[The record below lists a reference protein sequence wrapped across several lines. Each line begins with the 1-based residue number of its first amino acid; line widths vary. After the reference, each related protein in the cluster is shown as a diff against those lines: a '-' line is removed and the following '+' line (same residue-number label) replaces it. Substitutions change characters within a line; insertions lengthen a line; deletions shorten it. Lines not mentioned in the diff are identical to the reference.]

1 MKRKLYLL
9 PPLLGFALNAS
20 AQDTTTITPEQLA
33 QEEKTI
39 NISDG
44 VFREYRLA
52 VLFTKEEYESPRF
65 NRDRNKIKAHLKEL
79 EDYLNSIYVRDAG
92 VKFSMVYDDRL
103 IDENLKSAN
112 VYLDNANTATKVIT
126 DRIGVGAYDIGVCCN
141 YYGSE
146 DSPGVAG
153 LTSLQCILWDD
164 LKGNVLSSKQEDRT
178 IAHELAHAFGCEHPW
193 VTGSEPGKSGQSIAG
208 YGFSSNIHFLSL
220 ASLNQLIT
228 IAQRADKWRN
238 AAYIRTV
245 STNNTAPRFERDRMK
260 REYVVPKNTFFTI
273 PVYATDDE
281 QTELNYAY
289 AQWYF
294 QPYNAAHFPTFP
306 SQHSNVFNF
315 GRTYSTANNTLVLNS
330 DNFPVGN
337 YKMLFSVSDAIPTEE
352 AIAKKQAP
360 LRDNYLT
367 VIKVVDVEKPFKMD
381 ANLKKEF
388 KTGERFTLTWDV
400 DKTFFNDDSKVRI
413 TLSDD
418 GGQTFNHILV
428 PETANDGECEVV
440 MPQQVIDKMPTYIY
454 TNPETGEQIP
464 IFYMGKAVLRI
475 EVIGQG
481 FYDITDNKR
490 SGDDAGSTVTDCGIQ
505 FTNLPESNYI
515 KIGKSEAMPTAPTL
529 TATKNGASVS
539 VTYSES
545 QEGNL
550 TRRLWVANDGT
561 TESAY
566 VQWVEREMRDAID
579 VSFAYTDGAIKGID
593 YICSFSAPYPTQLPD
608 GVKAYYISPSKSDAE
623 KAIMLEWN
631 DRIIPANQGM
641 LLVSESGDDAEL
653 QPVSTEVG
661 ALNDGTN
668 LLKHS
673 AGAAKTLTSADNAF
687 ILAYGSN
694 GLAFCKAK
702 VGSTLAANKAY
713 LSLPTSAQS
722 IRLDFN
728 TPTTGI
734 APIAN
739 NAKDVDANAPLYDL
753 SGRRVAQPTKGG
765 VYIRNG
771 KKFIF

>member
-1 MKRKLYLL
+1 MKKSLLFL
-9 PPLLGFALNAS
+9 PPLLGFALSAS
-20 AQDTTTITPEQLA
+20 AQDATTITPEQLA
-33 QEEKTI
+33 QEEQAI

-52 VLFTKEEYESPRF
+52 VLFTREEYNSPRF

-92 VKFSMVYDDRL
+92 VKFTMVYDDRL
-103 IDENLKSAN
+103 IDTSLPSDEVFIDFNTST
-112 VYLDNANTATKVIT
+112 NAINNH
-126 DRIGVGAYDIGVCCN
+126 IGADAYDIGVVCN
-141 YYGSE
+141 YYGSI
-146 DSPGVAG
+146 DAG
-153 LTSLQCILWDD
+153 GTAGRTSFGCIQWEGM
-164 LKGNVLSSKQEDRT
+164 KGNVESSKQNNRT
-178 IAHELAHAFGCEHPW
+178 IAHELTHAFGCEHTW
-193 VTGSEPGKSGQSIAG
+193 VTGSEPGQSGQSIAG
-208 YGFSSNIHFLSL
+208 YGFSSSTHFLSL

-228 IAQRADKWRN
+228 IASRADKWRN

-245 STNNTAPRFERDRMK
+245 STTNTAPRIERDRMK

-289 AQWYF
+289 AQWDFLAYK
-294 QPYNAAHFPTFP
+294 AAHFPTFP

-315 GRTYSTANNTLVLNS
+315 GRTYSTANNYLVLNS
-330 DNFPVGN
+330 DNLPVGN

-367 VIKVVDVEKPFKMD
+367 MIKVVDVEKPFKMD
-381 ANLKKEF
+381 ANLKTEF

-400 DKTFFNDDSKVRI
+400 DKTFFGDDSKVRVL
-413 TLSDD
+413 LSDD
-418 GGQTFNHILV
+418 GGITFNHILV

-440 MPQQVIDKMPTYIY
+440 MPQQAIGEKYTYENISK
-454 TNPETGEQIP
+454 
-464 IFYMGKAVLRI
+464 MGKAVLRL
-475 EVIGQG
+475 EVIGKG
-481 FYDITDNKR
+481 YYDISNNNPSQNDPCQ
-490 SGDDAGSTVTDCGIQ
+490 GGSTVTDCGIQ
-505 FTNLPESNYI
+505 FNNLPESNYL
-515 KIGKSEAMPTAPTL
+515 KLAYGETAPVAPTL
-529 TATKNGASVS
+529 TATKNGVNVP

-545 QEGNL
+545 KEGNL

-566 VQWVEREMRDAID
+566 VQWVESEANAPIN

-593 YICSFSAPYPTQLPD
+593 YICSYSAPYPTQLPE
-608 GVKAYYISPSKSDAE
+608 GIKAYYISPSKSDAE
-623 KAIMLEWN
+623 RAIMLEWN

-641 LLVSESGDDAEL
+641 LLTSESGDDVEL
-653 QPVSTEVG
+653 QPVSDQVG
-661 ALNDGTN
+661 ELNEGTN

-673 AGAAKTLTSADNAF
+673 AGASKVIAADDNAF

-728 TPTTGI
+728 STTTGI
-734 APIAN
+734 DRFITTD
-739 NAKDVDANAPLYDL
+739 AKQADANAPLYDL

-771 KKFIF
+771 KKIIF

>member
-1 MKRKLYLL
+1 MKKSLLFL
-9 PPLLGFALNAS
+9 PPLLGFALSAS
-20 AQDTTTITPEQLA
+20 AQDATTITPEQLA
-33 QEEKTI
+33 QEEQAI

-92 VKFSMVYDDRL
+92 VKFTMVYDDRL
-103 IDENLKSAN
+103 IDENLKSSN

-126 DRIGVGAYDIGVCCN
+126 DRIGTDAYDIGVCCN

-146 DSPGVAG
+146 DSPGPAG
-153 LTSLQCILWDD
+153 LTTLGCLQWDYM
-164 LKGNVLSSKQEDRT
+164 KGNVLSSKQDDYT
-178 IAHELAHAFGCEHPW
+178 VAHELAHAFGCNHPW
-193 VTGSEPGKSGQSIAG
+193 DTGSEPGQSGQSIAG
-208 YGFSSNIHFLSL
+208 YGFSSKTHFISL
-220 ASLNQLIT
+220 ASLKQLLST
-228 IAQRADKWRN
+228 ARSADNSRN
-238 AAYIRTV
+238 ASFTQTV
-245 STNNTAPRFERDRMK
+245 STTNTAPRIERDRMK

-281 QTELNYAY
+281 QTDLSYAY
-289 AQWYF
+289 AQWDF
-294 QPYNAAHFPTFP
+294 QPYNAAYFPTFP
-306 SQHSNVFNF
+306 SQHSNVLNF
-315 GRTYSTANNTLVLNS
+315 GRSYSSANLTLITNTDKL
-330 DNFPVGN
+330 PVGN
-337 YKMLFSVSDAIPTEE
+337 YKMLFSVSDVLPTEE

-367 VIKVVDVEKPFKMD
+367 MIKVVDVEKPFKMD
-381 ANLKKEF
+381 ANLKTEF

-400 DKTFFNDDSKVRI
+400 DKTFFGDDSKVRVL
-413 TLSDD
+413 LSDD
-418 GGQTFNHILV
+418 GGITFNHILV

-440 MPQQVIDKMPTYIY
+440 MPQQAIGEKYTYENISK
-454 TNPETGEQIP
+454 
-464 IFYMGKAVLRI
+464 MGKAVLRL
-475 EVIGQG
+475 EVIGKG
-481 FYDITDNKR
+481 YYDISNNNPSQNDPCQ
-490 SGDDAGSTVTDCGIQ
+490 GGSTVTDCGIQ
-505 FTNLPESNYI
+505 FNNLPESNYL
-515 KIGKSEAMPTAPTL
+515 KLAYGETAPVAPTL
-529 TATKNGASVS
+529 TATKNGINVP

-545 QEGNL
+545 KEGNL

-566 VQWVEREMRDAID
+566 VQWVESEANAPIN

-593 YICSFSAPYPTQLPD
+593 YICSYSASYPTQLPE
-608 GVKAYYISPSKSDAE
+608 GIKAYYISPSKSDAE
-623 KAIMLEWN
+623 RAIMLEWN

-641 LLVSESGDDAEL
+641 LLTSESGDDVEL
-653 QPVSTEVG
+653 QPVSEQV
-661 ALNDGTN
+661 AELNEGTN

-673 AGAAKTLTSADNAF
+673 AGASKVIAADDNAF

-728 TPTTGI
+728 STTTGI
-734 APIAN
+734 DSFIATS
-739 NAKDVDANAPLYDL
+739 AKEADANAPLYDL

-771 KKFIF
+771 KKIIF